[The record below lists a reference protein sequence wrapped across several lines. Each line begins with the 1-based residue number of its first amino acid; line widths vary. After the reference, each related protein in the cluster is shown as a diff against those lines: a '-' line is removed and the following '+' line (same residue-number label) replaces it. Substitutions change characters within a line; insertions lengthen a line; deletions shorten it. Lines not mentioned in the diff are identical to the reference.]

1 MDVLVHA
8 EAFTMTET
16 LKAAVEEKIGRL
28 EHFFPRALR
37 ARVTLKR
44 VSAHPSPKQFLARAL
59 FEVPGDDL
67 SAEEY
72 GEDPLVTVD
81 LLSEKIESRLRK
93 RKTEFLAR
101 RTRDME
107 AKAAP
112 G

>member
-1 MDVLVHA
+1 MEILVHA

-16 LKAAVEEKIGRL
+16 LKAAVEDKIGRL
-28 EHFFPRALR
+28 EHLFPRALR

-67 SAEEY
+67 SAEEH

-81 LLSEKIESRLRK
+81 LLSEKVESQLRK
-93 RKTEFLAR
+93 RKTEYLAR
-101 RTRDME
+101 RTRAVE
-107 AKAAP
+107 VRP
-112 G
+112 